1 MEALTMQTQTHLYEQ
16 VAGKIER
23 LIEDGVLRP
32 GERVPSVRKVSQ
44 MHRVSM
50 ATAFQAYFLL
60 ENKGLIESR
69 PRSGFYVRMLSKG
82 LPPTPNRT
90 SPAAVATSVNVDDL
104 VGSILA
110 AMRRPDLVQLGA
122 ASPSSDL
129 LPVNRLNRTLMD
141 VVRRSP
147 KRTIEYELIAGN
159 AELRRQIALRSL
171 TWGGN
176 LSADDIVVTNGCI
189 EALNLCLRAVARA
202 GDTIAIE
209 SPTYYGVL
217 QVIENLGMRALEI
230 PTSPTDGICLDA
242 LETALH
248 SQSIAA
254 CLVMSNF
261 NNPLGSCMPD
271 AKKQRLVKILAGH
284 VVPLIED
291 DIYGDLNFG
300 TTRPKTCKAF
310 DRDGLV
316 LLCASFSKTLAPGY
330 RIGWTAPGRFRAQV
344 ERLKGMNT
352 IATATLPQMVVAEF
366 LKNGGYERYLRQ
378 LRLHFASHLYAA
390 KQAIFQSFPPGTK
403 VTRPGGGF
411 VLWVEFPEGIDTLE
425 LHYRALEHK
434 ISLAPGVMFSPSKKY
449 QNCVRLS
456 FGQKWSETTQRAIET
471 VGKLASQGT

>member
-1 MEALTMQTQTHLYEQ
+1 MQTQTHLYEQ

-271 AKKQRLVKILAGH
+271 AKKQRLVEILASH
-284 VVPLIED
+284 TVPLIED

-330 RIGWTAPGRFRAQV
+330 RIGWTAPG
-344 ERLKGMNT
+344 
-352 IATATLPQMVVAEF
+352 
-366 LKNGGYERYLRQ
+366 
-378 LRLHFASHLYAA
+378 
-390 KQAIFQSFPPGTK
+390 
-403 VTRPGGGF
+403 
-411 VLWVEFPEGIDTLE
+411 
-425 LHYRALEHK
+425 
-434 ISLAPGVMFSPSKKY
+434 
-449 QNCVRLS
+449 
-456 FGQKWSETTQRAIET
+456 
-471 VGKLASQGT
+471 